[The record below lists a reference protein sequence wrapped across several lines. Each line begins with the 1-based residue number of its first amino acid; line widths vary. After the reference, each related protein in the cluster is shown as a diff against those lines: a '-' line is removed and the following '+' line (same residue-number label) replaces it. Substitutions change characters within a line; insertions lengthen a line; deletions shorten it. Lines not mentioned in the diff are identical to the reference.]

1 MFEPVDGTRMRLT
14 RELSVSISSIPCVIH
29 QVCIPAGYEFDGA
42 SIPRVAWS
50 IIGAPFEPDFVL
62 AACIH
67 DWYCDRARCYHQ
79 RMIGDAVFF
88 LLLARAGVPYWR
100 RACMYA
106 AVRVYGWLKWRG
118 KR

>member
-1 MFEPVDGTRMRLT
+1 MFEVADSTHMRLT
-14 RELSVSISSIPCVIH
+14 QELFVSVSSMTQVYHAIAIP
-29 QVCIPAGYEFDGA
+29 PGYVFDGA
-42 SIPRVAWS
+42 SIPRVAWT
-50 IIGAPFEPDFVL
+50 IIGAPFEPDFCV
-62 AACIH
+62 AACCH
-67 DWYCDRARCYHQ
+67 DFMCENAKCYHE

-106 AVRVYGWLKWRG
+106 AVRAYGWLKWRG